1 MKSIQVSMLLTRL
14 KLDGRQFALIALIT
28 MIVIPAQA
36 DQCSEIVKLYQES
49 LRQYNSAQ
57 KSYLKAGCLE
67 SSKDKAQ
74 CKGLEAAAR
83 EIQAT
88 VDMFAMRANLLKCSP
103 NDAKKSPVNRCDR
116 FRSLSKRS
124 SEELLVLQKQYQ
136 AQRCEVRYFAPA
148 CKALNKAMFKPK
160 ELIKAARREALKVGC
175 KLE

>member
-1 MKSIQVSMLLTRL
+1 MRAINIHGLKVNLRPSRL
-14 KLDGRQFALIALIT
+14 KISLF
-28 MIVIPAQA
+28 IVFIVLANPVWA

-67 SSKDKAQ
+67 SAGDKSQ

-103 NDAKKSPVNRCDR
+103 KDATKVPANRCDR

-124 SEELLVLQKQYQ
+124 SEQLSILQKQYQ
-136 AQRCEVRYFAPA
+136 AQRCELRRFAPA
-148 CKALNKAMFKPK
+148 CKALNKEMFKPK
-160 ELIKAARREALKVGC
+160 ELIKAARREALKAGC
-175 KLE
+175 KLK

>member
-1 MKSIQVSMLLTRL
+1 MKMISIYGLRVKFRLSRLRISVFILL
-14 KLDGRQFALIALIT
+14 
-28 MIVIPAQA
+28 MIWVHPVWA

-49 LRQYNSAQ
+49 LRQYNLAQ

-67 SSKDKAQ
+67 SGDNKSQ

-103 NDAKKSPVNRCDR
+103 KDATKVPANRCDR

-124 SEELLVLQKQYQ
+124 SEQLLILQKQYQ
-136 AQRCEVRYFAPA
+136 AQRCELRRFAPT
-148 CKALNKAMFKPK
+148 CKALNKEMFKPK

>member
-1 MKSIQVSMLLTRL
+1 MRVLNLFGLRVNLRL
-14 KLDGRQFALIALIT
+14 CRMHISLFILFVALPHLAW
-28 MIVIPAQA
+28 A

-49 LRQYNSAQ
+49 LRQYDLAQ

-67 SSKDKAQ
+67 SAGDKSQ

-103 NDAKKSPVNRCDR
+103 KDATKAPANRCDR

-124 SEELLVLQKQYQ
+124 SQQLSILQKQYQ
-136 AQRCEVRYFAPA
+136 AQRCEFRRFTPT
-148 CKALNKAMFKPK
+148 CKALNKEMFKPK
-160 ELIKAARREALKVGC
+160 ELIKAARREALKAGC
-175 KLE
+175 KLD